1 MGELPA
7 FVIGAVMGSLGSAV
21 VAWQLSQRWAEKR
34 RQKEESLLRRTQRA
48 ERLAE
53 LGKMTGHLA
62 HEIRNPL
69 SIIKINLKLLSEDM
83 TRHKTE
89 LAEYGAKKNDSQGNL
104 AQQLKRQHRKI
115 ETISNET
122 DRLTN
127 TLNDFLTYTGRMELH
142 PANHNLNELL
152 DDLTDFYEPQ
162 AISQGV
168 QIRRSLSANS
178 AICRIDAD
186 LIKQAFLNLYINAT
200 QAMTGGGELIVKST
214 TSSDKVKV
222 DVIDTGPGIEPD
234 QQEKIFEA
242 YYTTRTGGTGL
253 GLPMCRRI
261 IEEHHGQIQLH
272 SEPGKGSNFMITLPL
287 VK

>member
-7 FVIGAVMGSLGSAV
+7 FVLGAVMGSLCWAV
-21 VAWQLSQRWAEKR
+21 AAWQLSHRKAKKS
-34 RQKEESLLRRTQRA
+34 RQKEESLLRRTQRS

-69 SIIKINLKLLSEDM
+69 SIIKVNLKLLSEDM
-83 TRHKTE
+83 ARHKIE
-89 LAEYGAKKNDSQGNL
+89 LGKYGANKKDTPGGPAWHL
-104 AQQLKRQHRKI
+104 ERQHRKI

-122 DRLTN
+122 DRLAN
-127 TLNDFLTYTGRMELH
+127 TLSDFLAYTGRMELR

-162 AISQGV
+162 AIQQGI
-168 QIRRSLSANS
+168 QMRRSLNATS

-186 LIKQAFLNLYINAT
+186 LIKQAFLNLFINAT
-200 QAMTGGGELIVKST
+200 QAMPGGGELIIRST
-214 TSSDKVKV
+214 TRAETLQV
-222 DVIDTGPGIEPD
+222 DVIDTGPGVAAD

-261 IEEHHGQIQLH
+261 IEEHNGQIQLH

-287 VK
+287 VT

>member
-1 MGELPA
+1 MDELSA
-7 FVIGAVMGSLGSAV
+7 FVLGAVLGSLCWAIL
-21 VAWQLSQRWAEKR
+21 AWQLSLRWEKKR
-34 RQKEESLLRRTQRA
+34 RLKEESLLRRTQRS

-69 SIIKINLKLLSEDM
+69 STIKINLKLLSEDM
-83 TRHKTE
+83 ARHKTE
-89 LAEYGAKKNDSQGNL
+89 LTQHQAKESDPQGSS
-104 AQQLKRQHRKI
+104 AQHLERYHRKI

-122 DRLTN
+122 DRLAN
-127 TLNDFLTYTGRMELH
+127 TLSDFLTYTGRMELR

-162 AISQGV
+162 AIGQGI
-168 QIRRSLSANS
+168 QIRRSLNATR

-186 LIKQAFLNLYINAT
+186 LIKQAFLNLFINAT
-200 QAMTGGGELIVKST
+200 QAMTGGGELIVRT
-214 TSSDKVKV
+214 TNHSDTLQV
-222 DVIDTGPGIEPD
+222 DVIDTGPGVAAD

-261 IEEHHGQIQLH
+261 VEEHNGQIQLQ